1 MAVRTPDL
9 ALLDLGR
16 DFIPRRRAT
25 NERRDVGELVAPMIE
40 IEHSGVVLAAIHAVV
55 SVKVCAY
62 RFRKRSKIQVRQNDD
77 AGVLVGHENDY
88 RPHTCKSTTFF
99 DDLMPCVIITAHTE
113 SVIET
118 YRLRRPGIVFCPAD
132 RDAAVRLA
140 EVIEGSAVSRLRAI
154 ALRSFGDDSL
164 RTEPRT

>member
-62 RFRKRSKIQVRQNDD
+62 RFDEDRTPSGAVADNATCLWRARSHVPIVR
-77 AGVLVGHENDY
+77 GF
-88 RPHTCKSTTFF
+88 T
-99 DDLMPCVIITAHTE
+99 
-113 SVIET
+113 
-118 YRLRRPGIVFCPAD
+118 
-132 RDAAVRLA
+132 LA
-140 EVIEGSAVSRLRAI
+140 
-154 ALRSFGDDSL
+154 
-164 RTEPRT
+164 